1 MKTRTNLLQEE
12 ISKLKSQLMEV
23 EQNKLNQL
31 EGTKVHTNRLEERL
45 KVMQKKVKDSEDMR
59 VHTNIL
65 QEENAEL
72 KSQLDVKIKLLE
84 SSKGTEEDKLR
95 SKLQEQPENSEV
107 FASSL
112 NKKISELKQLE
123 VKQKPLESSEDAKV
137 HTEILQDENSKL
149 ISQLEL
155 IQQQLDTANEERM
168 WYLKK
173 YRSTNEEKMWYY
185 KKYRELKYKETPDIA
200 IQTDMVCC

>member
-31 EGTKVHTNRLEERL
+31 EGTKVHTNRLEECL

-84 SSKGTEEDKLR
+84 RKKTR

-185 KKYRELKYKETPDIA
+185 KKYRELKYKETSNIA